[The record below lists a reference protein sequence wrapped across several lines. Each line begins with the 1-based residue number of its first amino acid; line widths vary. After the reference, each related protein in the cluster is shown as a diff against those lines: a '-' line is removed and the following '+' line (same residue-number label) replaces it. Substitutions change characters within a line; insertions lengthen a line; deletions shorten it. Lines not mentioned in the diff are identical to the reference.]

1 MLARY
6 VSRMFIKVDIQIFF
20 KPIVIFPKITDLPLY
35 QDINQSWYSNIGNP
49 IVPVTVIV
57 ILVP

>member
-1 MLARY
+1 
-6 VSRMFIKVDIQIFF
+6 MFIKVDIQIFF

-35 QDINQSWYSNIGNP
+35 QDINQSWNSNIGNP

-57 ILVP
+57 VLVP